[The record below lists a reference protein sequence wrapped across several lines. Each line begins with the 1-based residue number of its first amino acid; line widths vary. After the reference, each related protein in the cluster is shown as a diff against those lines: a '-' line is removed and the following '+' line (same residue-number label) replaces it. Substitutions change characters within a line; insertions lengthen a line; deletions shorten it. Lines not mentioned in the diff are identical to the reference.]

1 MRKILLI
8 GMGPGGPD
16 FLTVQAIDA
25 LNRATVFFLPDKGAE
40 KAELREVRE
49 QICRRFITRPEIRFV
64 TIDIPQR
71 DAPAGDYRA
80 TVDDWHAQIAARY
93 RQVLIDEL
101 PDDGC
106 GAFLV
111 WGDPTLYDSSLRI
124 LDRLRADGLPIEY
137 EIIPGISAVQVLTA
151 RHRIPLNRIGE
162 SVTITTGRKLGAAH
176 HAAED
181 TVVMLDGDETFA
193 KIDAG
198 DTYIYWGAYLGMADE
213 ILIAGKLA
221 DVASDIQRVRREA
234 REAKGWI
241 MDAYLLRR
249 SDGGA

>member
-8 GMGPGGPD
+8 GIGPGGPD
-16 FLTVQAIDA
+16 FMTVQAIDA
-25 LNRATVFFLPDKGAE
+25 LNRAQVLFLPDKGAE
-40 KAELREVRE
+40 KAELREIRE
-49 QICRRFITRPEIRFV
+49 QICRRFIAKPDYRSV
-64 TIDIPQR
+64 TIEIPQR
-71 DAPAGDYRA
+71 AAATHDYRE

-93 RQVLIDEL
+93 RRVLIDAL

-111 WGDPTLYDSSLRI
+111 WGDPALYDSTLRI
-124 LDRLRADGLPIEY
+124 LDRLRAEGMDVAY

-151 RHRIPLNRIGE
+151 RHGIALNRIGE
-162 SVTITTGRKLGAAH
+162 SVTITTGRKLAAMGKVT
-176 HAAED
+176 ED
-181 TVVMLDGDETFA
+181 LVVMLDGDETFA
-193 KIDAG
+193 KIDAA
-198 DTYIYWGAYLGMADE
+198 DITIYWGAYLGMADE

-221 DVASDIQRVRREA
+221 EVSAEIQRVRREA

-249 SDGGA
+249 ADDGS